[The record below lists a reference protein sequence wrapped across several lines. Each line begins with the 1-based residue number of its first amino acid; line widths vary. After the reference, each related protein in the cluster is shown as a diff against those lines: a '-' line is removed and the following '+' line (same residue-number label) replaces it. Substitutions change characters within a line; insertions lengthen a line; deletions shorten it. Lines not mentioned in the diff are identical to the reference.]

1 MTAQAS
7 TQLIIFFA
15 VLIALAYPLAA
26 WMARVG
32 DSRPIG
38 GFVGK
43 FERLIYR
50 GAGVDPAEDMPWTRY
65 AIAVTCCSACRLA
78 AAQSAGHSGNVSP
91 DSSFNTAVSF
101 VTNTNWQGY
110 SGESTMS
117 YLTQMAGSRC
127 RTSFGGHRHRGR
139 LSR

>member
-65 AIAVTCCSACRLA
+65 AVAVLLFNGLGVVVVYLLQRLQLALPLNPQAMATSRRIHRSIPRSA
-78 AAQSAGHSGNVSP
+78 S
-91 DSSFNTAVSF
+91 
-101 VTNTNWQGY
+101 
-110 SGESTMS
+110 
-117 YLTQMAGSRC
+117 
-127 RTSFGGHRHRGR
+127 
-139 LSR
+139 